1 MKIYDSK
8 NIIEL
13 KEVPVLDDGSIY
25 IYVMLNYPAGNIKI
39 GQTTNIVQRLQSLSG
54 SNGGGNKII
63 KLALSDST
71 YVISSEKAFHEK
83 FGRYRIEGTE
93 WFDGS
98 KLTFEEV
105 VSEVENQFSTKSYK
119 VCNEI
124 RKKLAEKKM
133 REDEE
138 HKKFEEEQLKQEEL
152 ENETKNNKKSKTSK
166 SKSVSKRSKSK

>member
-63 KLALSDST
+63 KLALSDFT

-124 RKKLAEKKM
+124 RKKLAEKKI

-138 HKKFEEEQLKQEEL
+138 RKKFEEEQLKQEEL

>member
-1 MKIYDSK
+1 MKIYNSK

-54 SNGGGNKII
+54 SNGGGNHII
-63 KLALSDST
+63 KLGVSEKT
-71 YVISSEKAFHEK
+71 YVISAEKAFHEK

-105 VSEVENQFSTKSYK
+105 INEMENQFNTKSYE
-119 VCNEI
+119 VCNKL
-124 RKKLAEKKM
+124 RKELAEKRI
-133 REDEE
+133 REEKEKQILEE
-138 HKKFEEEQLKQEEL
+138 DQLKQEEL
-152 ENETKNNKKSKTSK
+152 ENENKSKKKSKTSK
-166 SKSVSKRSKSK
+166 SKSTSKRSKVK

>member
-1 MKIYDSK
+1 MKIYNSK

-13 KEVPVLDDGSIY
+13 KELPILEDGSYY
-25 IYVMLNYPAGNIKI
+25 IYCMLNSPAHNIKI

-93 WFDGS
+93 WFNGS

-152 ENETKNNKKSKTSK
+152 ENETKNNKSLKLLK
-166 SKSVSKRSKSK
+166 VNL